1 MARSESKRLAE
12 LVEVRALQHRS
23 AEMALGKADLA
34 LRQEQTQFDQIDN
47 DLHQS
52 LRRWQDAAQRGSFDI
67 ALVGSFAAGVV
78 DDQAR
83 LVAQQAKVQAANQAK
98 ENRAQDMRA
107 ADGRHQ
113 AIKEAARTAR
123 RRADSRAEEARLN
136 ATDDILRRTRVAP

>member
-12 LVEVRALQHRS
+12 LVEVRALQRRS
-23 AEMALGKADLA
+23 AEMALARAELA

-52 LRRWQDAAQRGSFDI
+52 LRRWQDAAQRELFDI

-78 DDQAR
+78 DEQRR
-83 LVAQQAKVQAANQAK
+83 LVAQQARVQAANQAK
-98 ENRAQDMRA
+98 ANRAQDMRA

-113 AIKEAARTAR
+113 VIKEAARTAR
-123 RRADSRAEEARLN
+123 RRADRRADEASLSM
-136 ATDDILRRTRVAP
+136 TDDILRRTRVAP